1 MNQVSKPSMAETT
14 PLTNWSSAQS
24 SLKQRR
30 EMGIQHDIQMISEC
44 YMYVTV
50 CIYDICIY
58 IYKHIYICIYIYIYC
73 ESFSLKV
80 LFLPPG
86 DPAHSSGLLQ

>member
-58 IYKHIYICIYIYIYC
+58 IYKHIYMHIHIYI
-73 ESFSLKV
+73 L
-80 LFLPPG
+80 
-86 DPAHSSGLLQ
+86 